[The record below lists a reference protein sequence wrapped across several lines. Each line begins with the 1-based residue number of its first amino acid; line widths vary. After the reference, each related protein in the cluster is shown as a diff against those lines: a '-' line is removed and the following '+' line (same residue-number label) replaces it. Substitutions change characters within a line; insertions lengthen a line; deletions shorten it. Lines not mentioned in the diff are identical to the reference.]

1 MNRIK
6 VSLLILLTFMLVCS
20 AGAQSLEEL
29 VEKNPKKA
37 LSQIKRSLKDN
48 NNPEKLLFL
57 QARANEILGHSDDAI
72 MQYESFILSYP
83 DRPEA
88 YINLANVYS
97 QRGDLD
103 KARELLEQGIST
115 SSEHAKAYENLKKLN
130 SYQAQLAYQRALS
143 EEIVESPLSLSSI
156 ETLAISN
163 EKIVEVEVIK
173 EVPVEVIK
181 EIEVVREV
189 EVIKEVP
196 VEVVKEIEVIKEVPV
211 EVIKEIEVV
220 REVEVIKEVPV
231 EVATEVEVI
240 DEDPSSGIAVISENT
255 NTIVAEN
262 QVQTDQGAILGLV
275 QNWAAAWSSQDVE
288 KFVNFY
294 TSDYSSSGK
303 TRKQWLQDRE
313 LKISNKQFISVKLDQ
328 FELVEENGEVK
339 VTFRQNYQSDVVS
352 SISVKQLTFQLSQ
365 GQWKIVSER
374 ILS

>member
-196 VEVVKEIEVIKEVPV
+196 VEV
-211 EVIKEIEVV
+211 
-220 REVEVIKEVPV
+220 
-231 EVATEVEVI
+231 ATEVEVI